1 MSATSILLIVLNGKP
16 LTMKNSY
23 ILEIKDLIK
32 HFPVNQK
39 GLFTEKLTLK
49 AVDGISLYLKPGET
63 LGIVGES
70 GCGKSTL
77 AKTISRLIPAT
88 SGDIIFNNSNIT
100 KLKHKELKSI
110 RPNIQYVFQDPYES
124 LNPRHT
130 IQSIL
135 EEPFIIHKNMNKEER
150 SHEVQQLLSKV
161 GLSSDCLQKYPHEFS
176 GGQRQ
181 RIGIARAIA
190 LKPDVLICDEPV
202 SALDV
207 SVQSQIINL
216 LMDLQEELGLS
227 IIFIAHD
234 LAVVK
239 HISDRIAVMY
249 LGEIVELAET
259 SALFNNPQHPYSQFL
274 MSAIPTP
281 DPTQRK
287 IKKAITGELPSPI
300 NPPAGCRFQSRC
312 HLKSDT
318 CITSNPELK
327 IRTNNT
333 DHTSACHYAEKS
345 IQHWESPWEF

>member
-1 MSATSILLIVLNGKP
+1 
-16 LTMKNSY
+16 MKTDY
-23 ILEIKDLIK
+23 ALEIIDLVK
-32 HFPVNQK
+32 HFPVKQK
-39 GLFTEKLTLK
+39 RLFADKLTLK
-49 AVDGISLYLKPGET
+49 AVDGISLNLKPGET

-88 SGDIIFNNSNIT
+88 SGDIFFNNTNIT
-100 KLKHKELKSI
+100 KLNHKELKNI
-110 RPNIQYVFQDPYES
+110 RSNIQYVFQDPYES

-135 EEPFIIHKNMNKEER
+135 EEPFIIHTELSK
-150 SHEVQQLLSKV
+150 QQRTDQVKLLLNKV
-161 GLSSDCLQKYPHEFS
+161 GLPVDCLQKYPHEFS

-216 LMDLQEELGLS
+216 LMDLQEDLGLS
-227 IIFIAHD
+227 IVFIAHD

-249 LGEIVELAET
+249 LGEIVELADTYE
-259 SALFNNPQHPYSQFL
+259 LFSEPQHPYTQFL

-281 DPTQRK
+281 DPTKRK
-287 IKKAITGELPSPI
+287 TKKAINGELPSPI
-300 NPPAGCRFQSRC
+300 NPPVGCRFQSRC
-312 HLKSDT
+312 HLKQEKCVST
-318 CITSNPELK
+318 NPKLMM
-327 IRTNNT
+327 RTNDTN
-333 DHTSACHYAEKS
+333 HTSACHLAETS
-345 IQHWESPWEF
+345 IKHWESPWEF